1 VRLADGFWAPRLET
15 TRRVT
20 LRQQYEQCEATG
32 RIDNFRRAAG
42 KKGGEFKG
50 RYYND
55 SDVYKWLEAAAF
67 GLAAQAEPELRRLVD
82 GLAEEIA
89 GAQASDGYLDSY
101 FTFERAA
108 ERWTNLTDLHEMYCA
123 GHLIQA
129 AVAHHRAT
137 GGRRLL
143 DVAVR
148 LADHICATFGPGARA
163 GTDGHEEIELAL
175 VELYRETGDGRYLD
189 QSRFL
194 LDQRG
199 RRPPVLSGLAYHQDH
214 LPVREQR
221 EVVGHAVR
229 ATYLA
234 CGMADVVAETGE
246 GALRE
251 ALDALWGS
259 AFGRKAYVTGGLGAH
274 WAGESFGEDFELPNE
289 RAYAE
294 TCAAIGGLMWNW
306 RLLALDGEAKYAD
319 WMETAL
325 YNGILSGIS
334 LDGGAYFYQNPLA
347 DRGRHR
353 RQPWFGTACCPPNIA
368 RLLLAL
374 PGYLYGTSPEG
385 VWVHHY
391 VAGTVEVQPPG
402 GGAGAGVAGA
412 GATLAVETRY
422 PWDGEV
428 RLTMRRL
435 PDGSGAPWTLYLRLP
450 EWGEGASVRVN
461 GERQTLEA
469 GPGSYAAVRR
479 AWREGDEVVLD
490 LPMPV
495 RRLRAHPRVLANT
508 GRVALARGPVVYCV
522 EGVDHPGLDV
532 WDLELPA
539 GAALEPEARPDLLGG
554 VVVLRGEAV
563 VARAGAWDG
572 RLYEPA
578 ARRPEPERRP
588 AGVLAV
594 PYYAWANRESGPMQ
608 VWLREAGGG

>member
-1 VRLADGFWAPRLET
+1 VRLTDGFWAPRLET

-82 GLAEEIA
+82 GLGEEIA
-89 GAQASDGYLDSY
+89 GAQDSDGYLDTY
-101 FTFERAA
+101 FTFERGA

-246 GALRE
+246 PALRE

-259 AFGRKAYVTGGLGAH
+259 AFGRKVYVTGGLGAH

-334 LDGGAYFYQNPLA
+334 LDGESYFYQNPLA

-402 GGAGAGVAGA
+402 GGAGAGA

-450 EWGEGASVRVN
+450 GWGEGASVRVN
-461 GERQTLEA
+461 GERQSLEA

-539 GAALEPEARPDLLGG
+539 GAALEPEARPDLLDG

-594 PYYAWANRESGPMQ
+594 PYYAWANREPGPMQ
-608 VWLREAGGG
+608 VWLREAGGS